1 MLSLAIPVVKSYA
14 VRAMSD
20 PSRPPKASQ
29 SAAEADLGQAQIF
42 SPDVGAD
49 GYAMTGLG
57 GASQDQPVKAKAPPV
72 AASPAEAQG
81 RLLAETVVSSFVG
94 RLTSEAKR
102 RGGALTVQD
111 LDELSGEFAQKTEA
125 LKLVFEKSLE
135 QFARDQS
142 AAPISADQ
150 RCNPFER
157 LVIKKIERLFDDE
170 APLSRRFLPGFFTS
184 MSMMLGADN
193 IEHHEQNC
201 EAIVVRLR
209 AAAGGTFGWNA
220 LYTDA
225 TANAV
230 ALDAVVGMALYFD
243 DSPKR
248 SAWLVGIIN
257 GHLAPAIEGAP
268 DAEWQLELS
277 MMPRILQTLFADI
290 AEALMTEQGRA
301 RIAETHGADACGRLE
316 TVLDRIEKWD
326 GSE

>member
-1 MLSLAIPVVKSYA
+1 MSLAIAVVKSYA

-29 SAAEADLGQAQIF
+29 PAADADLGQAQIF
-42 SPDVGAD
+42 TPDSGTD

-57 GASQDQPVKAKAPPV
+57 GASQEQPAKAAAPR

-111 LDELSGEFAQKTEA
+111 LNEFSDEFAQKTEA
-125 LKLVFEKSLE
+125 LKVVFEKSLE

-157 LVIKKIERLFDDE
+157 LVVKKIERLFDADD
-170 APLSRRFLPGFFTS
+170 AALSRRFLPGFFTS

-193 IEHHEQNC
+193 IERHERSC
-201 EAIVVRLR
+201 EAVVERLR
-209 AAAGGTFGWNA
+209 AAGGGAFHWNA

-243 DSPKR
+243 DPPKR

-257 GHLAPAIEGAP
+257 GHLAPAVEGAP
-268 DAEWQLELS
+268 DADWQLELS
-277 MMPRILQTLFADI
+277 AMPRILHTLFADI
-290 AEALMTEQGRA
+290 TEALMTDQGRA
-301 RIAETHGADACGRLE
+301 RIAESHGADVCGRLE
-316 TVLDRIEKWD
+316 AVLDRIEKWD

>member
-1 MLSLAIPVVKSYA
+1 LSLAFTVVKIYA

-29 SAAEADLGQAQIF
+29 PAADADLGEAQIF
-42 SPDVGAD
+42 TPETGAA
-49 GYAMTGLG
+49 GYAMTGRG
-57 GASQDQPVKAKAPPV
+57 GASQDQPAMAKTPPT
-72 AASPAEAQG
+72 AASPAETQG
-81 RLLAETVVSSFVG
+81 RLLAETVVSSFVD

-125 LKLVFEKSLE
+125 LKIVFEKSLE

-157 LVIKKIERLFDDE
+157 LVVKKIERLFDE
-170 APLSRRFLPGFFTS
+170 EGALSRRFLPGFFTS

-193 IEHHEQNC
+193 IERHEQSC
-201 EAIVVRLR
+201 EAIVARLR
-209 AAAGGTFGWNA
+209 AASGGNFGWNA

-243 DSPKR
+243 DPPKR

-257 GHLAPAIEGAP
+257 GHLAPATEGAP

-290 AEALMTEQGRA
+290 AEALMTEPGRA
-301 RIAETHGADACGRLE
+301 RIAETHGADACAKLE